1 MTSSG
6 GEAGTEPGAGAAI
19 TRSEVMPCRSDADV
33 VLARQAVRRW
43 ATELRF
49 SLVDQTKLV
58 TAASELARNAVQYG
72 GGGTVRL
79 DALADR
85 GRRGLRLTFEDQGPG
100 IADVALAMTDG
111 YTTGSGLGLGLS
123 GSKRL
128 SNEFAV
134 VSAPGQGTRVTIVRW
149 TGPG

>member
-1 MTSSG
+1 MTSPG
-6 GEAGTEPGAGAAI
+6 GEGHAEPGAGAAV
-19 TRSEVMPCRSDADV
+19 TRSEVLPCRTDADV

-43 ATELRF
+43 ATELHF

-58 TAASELARNAVQYG
+58 TAASELARNTVQYG
-72 GGGTVRL
+72 GGGTMRL
-79 DALADR
+79 DALDSR
-85 GRRGLRLTFEDQGPG
+85 GRRGLRLVFEDQGPG

-111 YTTGSGLGLGLS
+111 YTTGAGLGLGLS

-128 SNEFAV
+128 SNEFGIR
-134 VSAPGQGTRVTIVRW
+134 SAPGEGTRVTIVRW